1 MACYAH
7 RRVLHLE
14 NEHSKIVET
23 TIIRNQPKLKHWV
36 ARLLWKE
43 IKKDN
48 FFCWMKSVENPEKW
62 VEAGAGGVK
71 EIVKQRS
78 GFNLIGSFDGK
89 SCNLIY
95 NIVLDVRVC

>member
-1 MACYAH
+1 
-7 RRVLHLE
+7 
-14 NEHSKIVET
+14 
-23 TIIRNQPKLKHWV
+23 
-36 ARLLWKE
+36 
-43 IKKDN
+43 
-48 FFCWMKSVENPEKW
+48 MKSVENPENW